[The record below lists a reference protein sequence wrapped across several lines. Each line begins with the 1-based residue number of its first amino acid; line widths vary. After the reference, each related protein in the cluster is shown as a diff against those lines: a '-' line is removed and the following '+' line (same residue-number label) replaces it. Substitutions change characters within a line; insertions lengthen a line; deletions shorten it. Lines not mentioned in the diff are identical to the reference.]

1 MILDLPLQIALTG
14 LPIDNIMEVGYFK
27 RVKIKDFTGFP
38 FSTGKPFSHP
48 KQLKRTLMYLIGNL
62 LGATAKILDIALGI
76 YMWVIIIR
84 ALLSW
89 VNPDPY
95 NVIVQFLYSITEPV
109 MTRVRQLLPMSGVGI
124 DFSPII
130 VILGIIFLQEFV
142 VKSIAMFAIQLQ

>member
-1 MILDLPLQIALTG
+1 
-14 LPIDNIMEVGYFK
+14 
-27 RVKIKDFTGFP
+27 
-38 FSTGKPFSHP
+38 
-48 KQLKRTLMYLIGNL
+48 MYIIGNL

-89 VNPDPY
+89 VNPDPH
-95 NVIVQFLYSITEPV
+95 NPIVQFLYSITEPV
-109 MTRVRQLLPMSGVGI
+109 MNKVRQLVPMSGIGI

-142 VKSIAMFAIQLQ
+142 VKSLGMFAIQLQ

>member
-1 MILDLPLQIALTG
+1 
-14 LPIDNIMEVGYFK
+14 
-27 RVKIKDFTGFP
+27 
-38 FSTGKPFSHP
+38 
-48 KQLKRTLMYLIGNL
+48 MYLIGNL

-109 MTRVRQLLPMSGVGI
+109 MVRVRQLLPMSGVGI

-142 VKSIAMFAIQLQ
+142 VKSIAMFAIQMQ